1 MISFL
6 SNFNADNADHLWLF
20 SPLLLEVLSWSKLNN
35 KCSQGQPPGT
45 SSKRRLENF
54 ENKSW
59 KQKNKKING
68 SKPFVQILKKEVWV
82 LTKSVCCRWSHPE
95 FWKQGNSFHITS
107 MNLTRLFIAYY
118 CWKHQRNTSQMEN
131 QVELCSSLENKL
143 KY

>member
-20 SPLLLEVLSWSKLNN
+20 SPLLLEVLSWSKPNN

-45 SSKRRLENF
+45 STKRRLENF

-68 SKPFVQILKKEVWV
+68 SKPFVQISKKESACQKCWLQMKFKLVG
-82 LTKSVCCRWSHPE
+82 WSHPE

-107 MNLTRLFIAYY
+107 LNLTGLFIAYY
-118 CWKHQRNTSQMEN
+118 CWKHQRNTS
-131 QVELCSSLENKL
+131 
-143 KY
+143 